1 MADAQPEQGPPAE
14 GGGPGARGEVTDH
27 DLVLEVTHAQMDAAV
42 QAGDAIPLGSAGG
55 WLARYRDAW
64 WVLCGLE
71 WLRITDE
78 ATIADIDHV
87 AARLAQVAQVAGDN
101 ASAGGR

>member
-14 GGGPGARGEVTDH
+14 GGGPGARG
-27 DLVLEVTHAQMDAAV
+27 EVTHAQMDAAV

-87 AARLAQVAQVAGDN
+87 AARLAQVAEDAEDAGDN